1 MGKHGG
7 ILVVLGGSSGS
18 VSIVYFGSV
27 CVCVCVYVRTRE
39 KERERQ
45 TDRQIYRKRDQ
56 RKR

>member
-27 CVCVCVYVRTRE
+27 CVCVCVCARAHA
-39 KERERQ
+39 
-45 TDRQIYRKRDQ
+45 
-56 RKR
+56 

>member
-27 CVCVCVYVRTRE
+27 CVCVCVCTCAGVRKRE
-39 KERERQ
+39 RDRQ
-45 TDRQIYRKRDQ
+45 TDRYTERETK
-56 RKR
+56 